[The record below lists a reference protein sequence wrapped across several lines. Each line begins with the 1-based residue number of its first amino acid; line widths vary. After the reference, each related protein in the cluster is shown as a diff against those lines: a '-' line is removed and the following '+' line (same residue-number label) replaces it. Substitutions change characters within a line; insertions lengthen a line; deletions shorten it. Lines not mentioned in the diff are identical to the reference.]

1 MLEDRPRT
9 TRFREVSLSDGVH
22 GKLYLH
28 SMPGR
33 HEKLAHV
40 WDDLHSLG
48 VGTIV
53 CLTPPDEIR
62 EKSPMYAAAIQA
74 GTVPCAIR
82 LLPVRDYQGPDDD
95 QVFRKMA
102 VETADRLRRG
112 EAVLVHC
119 GAGMGRTGM
128 FAIGVLMAL
137 GLSTDEARRAVEAAG
152 SKPERPE
159 QKEALRRLGQHLA
172 GQPSQGEPAV

>member
-1 MLEDRPRT
+1 M
-9 TRFREVSLSDGVH
+9 SDGVH
-22 GKLYLH
+22 GKLILH

-33 HEKLAHV
+33 YENLAHV
-40 WDDLHSLG
+40 WDDLNSLG
-48 VGTIV
+48 VGAIV
-53 CLTPPDEIR
+53 CLAPLDEIR

-74 GTVPCAIR
+74 GTVPCPIR
-82 LLPVRDYQGPDDD
+82 LLPVRDYQGPDND
-95 QVFRKMA
+95 QVFRQMA

-137 GLSTDEARRAVEAAG
+137 GLSTDEARHAVEAAG
-152 SKPERPE
+152 SKPERSAQE
-159 QKEALRRLGQHLA
+159 EALRRLGQQL
-172 GQPSQGEPAV
+172 PSD